1 MRILL
6 VDDDEIS
13 LAITQN
19 ALCEAGHEVE
29 VALDGRDG
37 LELMRTNP
45 CRIVISDWEM
55 PEMNGLELCRAI
67 RAADLPS
74 YTYII
79 LLTSRGST
87 QDVVDGMSAGADD
100 FITKPFEPE
109 ELRVRIRAGERV
121 LSLET
126 RDMAIFAMAK
136 LADSRDPETGAHLDR
151 IRSYARILADELANH
166 EEFRDEID
174 ADFNEMIY
182 ATSPLHDI
190 GKIGIPDS
198 VLLNPGRLTD
208 EEFDIMKTHTTIGA
222 ETLDAAI
229 HQYSGVDFL
238 LMARDIALT
247 HHERYDGTG
256 YPRGLAGEDIRLCG
270 RIVSVDDV
278 YDALRSK
285 RVYKES
291 FSQHIARHI
300 ILEGRGTQFDPR
312 FVDAFVARSDDIT
325 ETHDRFAESAM
336 ASHAG

>member
-1 MRILL
+1 M
-6 VDDDEIS
+6 
-13 LAITQN
+13 
-19 ALCEAGHEVE
+19 
-29 VALDGRDG
+29 
-37 LELMRTNP
+37 
-45 CRIVISDWEM
+45 
-55 PEMNGLELCRAI
+55 
-67 RAADLPS
+67 
-74 YTYII
+74 
-79 LLTSRGST
+79 
-87 QDVVDGMSAGADD
+87 
-100 FITKPFEPE
+100 
-109 ELRVRIRAGERV
+109 
-121 LSLET
+121 
-126 RDMAIFAMAK
+126 
-136 LADSRDPETGAHLDR
+136 DR

-174 ADFNEMIY
+174 ADFIEMIY

-256 YPRGLAGEDIRLCG
+256 YPRGLAGEDIPLCG
-270 RIVSVDDV
+270 RIVSVADV

-291 FSQHIARHI
+291 FSQHIARDI
-300 ILEGRGTQFDPR
+300 ILEGRGT
-312 FVDAFVARSDDIT
+312 
-325 ETHDRFAESAM
+325 
-336 ASHAG
+336 

>member
-19 ALCEAGHEVE
+19 ALCEAGHEVG
-29 VALDGRDG
+29 VALNGRDG

-174 ADFNEMIY
+174 ADFIEMIY

-229 HQYSGVDFL
+229 HQYSGV
-238 LMARDIALT
+238 ARYRA
-247 HHERYDGTG
+247 HP
-256 YPRGLAGEDIRLCG
+256 PRTVRRHRLSTRAGRRRHSAVRPHRVGRRRLRRPTIQTRLQG
-270 RIVSVDDV
+270 
-278 YDALRSK
+278 K
-285 RVYKES
+285 
-291 FSQHIARHI
+291 F
-300 ILEGRGTQFDPR
+300 
-312 FVDAFVARSDDIT
+312 
-325 ETHDRFAESAM
+325 
-336 ASHAG
+336 